1 MREKNHGEVQKR
13 TQSKGANLRRLPRA
27 ISVEVRAQGASLALR
42 KGGEMSAIDTVLVA
56 LGAGDRQLGARMA
69 AIAVLTALPTWV
81 VLAVFLAIG
90 PAR

>member
-1 MREKNHGEVQKR
+1 
-13 TQSKGANLRRLPRA
+13 
-27 ISVEVRAQGASLALR
+27 
-42 KGGEMSAIDTVLVA
+42 MSAIDTVLVA